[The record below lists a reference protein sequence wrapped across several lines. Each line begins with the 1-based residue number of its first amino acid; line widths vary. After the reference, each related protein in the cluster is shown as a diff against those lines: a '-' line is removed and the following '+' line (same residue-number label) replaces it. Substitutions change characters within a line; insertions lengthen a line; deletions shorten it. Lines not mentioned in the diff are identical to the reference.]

1 MSETYKAIEV
11 RKPGKFA
18 EVRRPLQDP
27 GHDQV
32 RIRVEA
38 CGVCHSDAATV
49 EGGFPGITYPRVPGH
64 EVVGRIDAAG
74 SGAFTGDPA
83 TGDATLRFSVLSGA
97 SAMIETV
104 PLGQAA
110 AAYAKMMSG
119 KARFRMVLTMER

>member
-11 RKPGKFA
+11 RKPGEFA

-49 EGGFPGITYPRVPGH
+49 EGDFSLASPIRVFPATKSSGALTRWDPAF
-64 EVVGRIDAAG
+64 AAG
-74 SGAFTGDPA
+74 RSARGLALAFSPA
-83 TGDATLRFSVLSGA
+83 PAVIA
-97 SAMIETV
+97 SF
-104 PLGQAA
+104 AA
-110 AAYAKMMSG
+110 AAT
-119 KARFRMVLTMER
+119 L